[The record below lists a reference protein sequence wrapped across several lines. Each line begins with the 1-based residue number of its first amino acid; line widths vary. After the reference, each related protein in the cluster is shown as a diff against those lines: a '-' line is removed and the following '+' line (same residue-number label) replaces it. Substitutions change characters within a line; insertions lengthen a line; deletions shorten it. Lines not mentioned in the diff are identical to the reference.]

1 MRRASPS
8 WTASPR
14 TAPLA
19 SARSLWSFRRPKA
32 SRFWPTTSSDVV
44 SRTCSPSV
52 AGGAIW
58 AAGRSR
64 QAKQTARSPSATT
77 PAMRDGRR
85 RARPARSLLHND
97 LAVLPGGWQTD
108 IEVVTRLIEGDGLR
122 AAFDQHPGVPLAP
135 FHRRRRVWQ
144 IADVGEGHGG
154 ARLDPNARRPEA
166 VLHVV
171 GAHPD
176 RVGVRDDRSRG
187 PGDRLGW
194 GRWPQRTQLSLQR
207 ERPHRVAIRAAL
219 QLVTPGRDHDELLT
233 VHFIDHGRGVS
244 PETGL
249 ESPQLLARLGVER
262 EDVAVGLPAEDEAP
276 GGDRRTAA
284 TADPVRGLV
293 LPGDLVRLAVD
304 RRERPGHR

>member
-52 AGGAIW
+52 AGGASG

-64 QAKQTARSPSATT
+64 WAKQTARSPSVTT
-77 PAMRDGRR
+77 PEMRDGRR
-85 RARPARSLLHND
+85 RARPSRSLLHND
-97 LAVLPGGWQTD
+97 LAVLPGVWQTD
-108 IEVVTRLIEGDGLR
+108 IEVVTRLVEGDGLR
-122 AAFDQHPGVPLAP
+122 AAFDQYPGVPLAP
-135 FHRRRRVWQ
+135 FHRRRGVWQ
-144 IADVGEGHGG
+144 ITDVGEGHRG
-154 ARLDPNARRPEA
+154 ACLDPNARRPEA

-171 GAHPD
+171 GAHAD
-176 RVGVRDDRSRG
+176 SVGVRDDRSGG
-187 PGDRLGW
+187 PGDGLGW
-194 GRWPQRTQLSLQR
+194 RRWPQGTQLPLQR
-207 ERPHRVAIRAAL
+207 ERPHPVAVRAAL
-219 QLVTPGRDHDELLT
+219 QLVTPRRDGDELLA
-233 VHFIDHGRGVS
+233 VHVIDHRWRVS

-249 ESPQLLARLGVER
+249 EPPQLLARLGVDR
-262 EDVAVGLPAEDEAP
+262 EEVAVGLPAEDEAAR
-276 GGDRRTAA
+276 GDRRTAA
-284 TADPVRGLV
+284 AADTVRSLV
-293 LPGDLVRLAVD
+293 LPGDLVRRAVD

>member
-187 PGDRLGW
+187 PGDGLRK
-194 GRWPQRTQLSLQR
+194 RRRPQRPHLSLQR
-207 ERPHRVAIRAAL
+207 ERPHRVAVGAAL
-219 QLVTPGRDHDELLT
+219 ELVAARGDGDVLLAVYFVDHRRRVGAEA
-233 VHFIDHGRGVS
+233 
-244 PETGL
+244 GL
-249 ESPQLLARLGVER
+249 EPPQLLPRLCVES
-262 EDVAVGLPAEDEAP
+262 EEVAVGLAAEDQAA
-276 GGDRRTAA
+276 GRNVRTAA
-284 TADPVRGLV
+284 
-293 LPGDLVRLAVD
+293 PGDT
-304 RRERPGHR
+304 